1 MSASGLVQIDGLTP
15 IKKEDRKQSKVMLLF
30 PPEWVP
36 TAPYLAL
43 PMLTAVLREA
53 GHTVVQRDINI
64 EMYDHFFSM
73 EFLIL
78 VKGRLGMHLKPLQD
92 KEKAGTLTDQE
103 ASQKAVLEDAYAV
116 DVFDLAERAEDAKL
130 VVRGE
135 RFYDAEK
142 LERALNTFREAMQYI
157 SAAYYP
163 ASLVFY
169 PMESNL
175 GYRPGVSQEVF
186 ACLDDERVNVYRDI
200 CNQLV
205 LPSVSKEKPAVIGI
219 SIGTQ
224 MQLMA
229 GLTFCKMIK
238 ESFPHIKVIIGGNVV
253 TRLQEEWAHHE
264 RFFTEVF
271 DAAILYEGEHAL
283 LWYLEAVNGQRAM
296 EQVPNLMYR
305 DADGVKQSKE
315 VYTEKTTA
323 LPLPD
328 FDGFPLDRYFVP
340 ERIIP
345 YLATRGCYWGRC
357 TFCDHGQ
364 GYFDQY
370 RGMSAQHVV
379 EQVTALRDKYN
390 CRHFLFSDE
399 SYPPALFKK
408 VSQLLVDRNV
418 GIKWTTLIRF
428 EETLQDQAIWDLAAK
443 AGCCTLYYGMESAN
457 ERVLNLMDKHAR
469 KSVIQNNLHQAAKA
483 GIWNHVMAFY
493 GFPGET
499 RDEALETRQFVI
511 DNQPVIHSVELFYFV
526 AYRHTPMVRNPDKF
540 GITIHKQEEYD
551 LPLDYYYTL
560 NEPVGISCLDAMQ
573 LCEEFYQ
580 RLSALGGAVNS
591 EYVSYILKFGTNRLP
606 QIYVADE
613 GRRGEDGRRSQVSSP
628 GRWPWPR
635 GREKDGETTLSRVV
649 SRRRVVRI
657 AENAI
662 SRRSRSGVSLR
673 RTARVRLSRH
683 PPCGLVT

>member
-1 MSASGLVQIDGLTP
+1 MSSHGLVQIEGLAP
-15 IKKEDRKQSKVMLLF
+15 VAKSGRKLKTLLLF

-43 PMLTAVLREA
+43 PSLTAVLREA
-53 GHTVVQRDINI
+53 GHEVVQKDVNI
-64 EMYDHFFSM
+64 EMYDLFFS
-73 EFLIL
+73 ETFLFW
-78 VKGRLGMHLKPLQD
+78 VKGRIDLQT
-92 KEKAGTLTDQE
+92 KLLNEKNERGTLTQAEQDQL
-103 ASQKAVLEDAYAV
+103 ATLRSKAEVDA
-116 DVFDLAERAEDAKL
+116 FDLADRAVEAKQ
-130 VVRGE
+130 VVRGQE
-135 RFYDAEK
+135 FYNADR
-142 LERALNTFREAMQYI
+142 LEWALNTFREVMQYI

-175 GYRPGVSQEVF
+175 GYRPGVSKEVF
-186 ACLDDERVNVYRDI
+186 ACLEDERVNVYRDV
-200 CNQLV
+200 CRQLV
-205 LPSVSKEKPAVIGI
+205 LPVVAREKPDVVGV

-238 ESFPHIKVIIGGNVV
+238 EAFPDIHITVGGNVV
-253 TRLQEEWAHHE
+253 TRLQEEWPTHPQ
-264 RFFTEVF
+264 FFTQIF
-271 DAAILYEGEHAL
+271 DTAILYEGEHAL
-283 LWYLEAVNGQRAM
+283 LWLLDALAGDRAIAS
-296 EQVPNLMYR
+296 VPNLMYR
-305 DADGVKQSKE
+305 TAEGVQVSKE

-328 FDGFPLDRYFVP
+328 FTGLPLDSYFVP
-340 ERIIP
+340 ERILP

-370 RGMSAQHVV
+370 RGMPAHVVV
-379 EQVTALRDKYN
+379 EQVKALRDKYQ

-408 VSQLLVDRNV
+408 VSQLLVEQHV

-428 EETLQDQAIWDLAAK
+428 EETLQDQTIWDLAAK

-457 ERVLNLMDKHAR
+457 ERVLNLMDKHAKR
-469 KSVIQNNLHQAAKA
+469 SVIQSNLDQAAKA

-499 RDEALETRQFVI
+499 REEALDTRQFI
-511 DNQPVIHSVELFYFV
+511 LDNQPQIHSVELFYFV

-551 LPLDYYYTL
+551 LPLDFYYTL
-560 NEPVGISCLDAMQ
+560 NEPGGISCLDAMQ
-573 LCEEFYQ
+573 LCEEFY
-580 RLSALGGAVNS
+580 RHDFHPWAVRVNAR
-591 EYVSYILKFGTNRLP
+591 EHVFLYISKFGTNRLP
-606 QIYVADE
+606 QIYAGQQVRGADAVSGLVTWPMALGE
-613 GRRGEDGRRSQVSSP
+613 GEDGKE
-628 GRWPWPR
+628 G
-635 GREKDGETTLSRVV
+635 LSRVV
-649 SRRRVVRI
+649 SH
-657 AENAI
+657 
-662 SRRSRSGVSLR
+662 GV
-673 RTARVRLSRH
+673 
-683 PPCGLVT
+683 G

>member
-1 MSASGLVQIDGLTP
+1 MSASGLVQIDGLAP
-15 IKKEDRKQSKVMLLF
+15 LPGGERKPAKVMLLF

-43 PMLTAVLREA
+43 PSLTAVLRQA

-73 EFLIL
+73 EFLIW
-78 VKGRLGMHLKPLQD
+78 VKARLGMQLKPLQD
-92 KEKAGTLTDQE
+92 KEKAGLLTDQE
-103 ASQKAVLEDAYAV
+103 ADQKLVVQQAHGV
-116 DVFDLAERAEDAKL
+116 DVFDLAERAEDAKR

-135 RFYDAEK
+135 RFYDADQ
-142 LERALNTFREAMQYI
+142 LERALNTFREVMQYI

-186 ACLDDERVNVYRDI
+186 ACLEDEQVNVYRDV
-200 CNQLV
+200 CTQLV
-205 LPSVSKEKPAVIGI
+205 LPSVAKERPDVVGV

-224 MQLMA
+224 MQLLA

-238 ESFPHIKVIIGGNVV
+238 ETFPDVHVVVGGNVI
-253 TRLQEEWAHHE
+253 TRLQEELPHHE
-264 RFFTEVF
+264 RFFTDVF
-271 DAAILYEGEHAL
+271 DSAILYEGEHAL
-283 LWYLEAVNGQRAM
+283 LWLIEALQGQRDIAS
-296 EQVPNLMYR
+296 VPNLMYR
-305 DADGVKQSKE
+305 DPAGHVRQSKD

-328 FDGFPLDRYFVP
+328 FDGFPLDHYFVP

-370 RGMSAQHVV
+370 RGMTAQLVV
-379 EQVTALRDKYN
+379 EQVKALRDKYQ

-408 VSQLLVDRNV
+408 VSQMLVDQDV

-457 ERVLNLMDKHAR
+457 ERVLNLMDKHAK
-469 KSVIQNNLHQAAKA
+469 KSVIQNNLHLAAKA

-499 RDEALETRQFVI
+499 KEEALETRQFVI

-526 AYRHTPMVRNPDKF
+526 AYRHTPMVRNPEKF

-573 LCEEFYQ
+573 LCEEFYKNDFQ
-580 RLSALGGAVNS
+580 PWAVRVNAR
-591 EYVSYILKFGTNRLP
+591 EHVFLYISKFGTNHLP
-606 QIYVADE
+606 QIYAQRQTVGAAD
-613 GRRGEDGRRSQVSSP
+613 SVS
-628 GRWPWPR
+628 
-635 GREKDGETTLSRVV
+635 
-649 SRRRVVRI
+649 
-657 AENAI
+657 
-662 SRRSRSGVSLR
+662 
-673 RTARVRLSRH
+673 
-683 PPCGLVT
+683 GLVTWPVAMGDEQDGMSRVTSHDVG

>member
-1 MSASGLVQIDGLTP
+1 MTDLVQIDGLAP
-15 IKKEDRKQSKVMLLF
+15 LAKADEKKSKVMLLF

-43 PMLTAVLREA
+43 PSLTAVLRQA
-53 GHTVVQRDINI
+53 GHRVVQRDVNI
-64 EMYDHFFSM
+64 EMYDHFFSLG
-73 EFLIL
+73 FLIW
-78 VKGRLGMHLKPLQD
+78 VKARLGMQLKALHD
-92 KEKAGTLTDQE
+92 KEKAGTLTVLE
-103 ASQKAVLEDAYAV
+103 ADQKAVVEQASAV
-116 DVFDLAERAEDAKL
+116 DVFDLAERAEDAKM

-142 LERALNTFREAMQYI
+142 LDGALNTFREAMQYI

-175 GYRPGVSQEVF
+175 GYRPGVSKEVF
-186 ACLDDERVNVYRDI
+186 ACLDDEQANVYRDI
-200 CNQLV
+200 CTQLV
-205 LPSVSKEKPAVIGI
+205 LPAVSKEKPDVVGV

-224 MQLMA
+224 MQLLA
-229 GLTFCKMIK
+229 GLTICKMIK
-238 ESFPHIKVIIGGNVV
+238 ETFPHMKVVVGGNVI
-253 TRLQEEWAHHE
+253 TRLQEELPRHE
-264 RFFTEVF
+264 RFFTEAF

-283 LWYLEAVNGQRAM
+283 LWWIEALNGQRAI
-296 EQVPNLMYR
+296 ESVPNLMYR
-305 DADGVKQSKE
+305 DATGVRQNKD

-328 FDGFPLDRYFVP
+328 FDGLPLDHYFVP

-370 RGMSAQHVV
+370 RGMPAQLVV
-379 EQVTALRDKYN
+379 DQVKVLRDRYQ

-408 VSQLLVDRNV
+408 VSQLLVDQHV

-457 ERVLNLMDKHAR
+457 ERVLNLMDKHAKR
-469 KSVIQNNLHQAAKA
+469 SVILNNLRHAAEA

-499 RDEALETRQFVI
+499 REEAMQTRQFVI

-526 AYRHTPMVRNPDKF
+526 AYRHTPMVRHPDKF

-573 LCEEFYQ
+573 LCEEFYKNDFDPW
-580 RLSALGGAVNS
+580 AVRVNAR
-591 EYVSYILKFGTNRLP
+591 EHVFLYISKFGTNRLP
-606 QIYVADE
+606 QIYAKRTKTTESDRVSGLVTWPVAM
-613 GRRGEDGRRSQVSSP
+613 GEN
-628 GRWPWPR
+628 
-635 GREKDGETTLSRVV
+635 KDGNESMSRVV
-649 SRRRVVRI
+649 SH
-657 AENAI
+657 
-662 SRRSRSGVSLR
+662 SVS
-673 RTARVRLSRH
+673 
-683 PPCGLVT
+683 

>member
-1 MSASGLVQIDGLTP
+1 MSSSLGLVQVDGLPLLTS
-15 IKKEDRKQSKVMLLF
+15 EERKTSKVMLLF

-43 PMLTAVLREA
+43 PSLTAVLRQA
-53 GHTVVQRDINI
+53 GHDVIQRDVNI
-64 EMYDHFFSM
+64 EMYDHFFTM
-73 EFLIL
+73 EFL
-78 VKGRLGMHLKPLQD
+78 VWVNARLRMQLKVLQD
-92 KEKAGTLTDQE
+92 TKKAGKLTEKE
-103 ASQKAVLEDAYAV
+103 ADQKALVEQTYAV
-116 DVFDLAERAEDAKL
+116 DVSDLAERAEDAKL
-130 VVRGE
+130 IVRGE
-135 RFYDAEK
+135 RFYQADK
-142 LERALNTFREAMQYI
+142 LEGALNVFREAMQYI

-175 GYRPGVSQEVF
+175 GYRPGVSKEVF
-186 ACLDDERVNVYRDI
+186 ACLDDKQVNVYRDI
-200 CNQLV
+200 CTQLV
-205 LPSVSKEKPAVIGI
+205 LPSVSKEKPDVIGI

-224 MQLMA
+224 MQLLA

-238 ESFPHIKVIIGGNVV
+238 ETFPQIKVVVGGNVI
-253 TRLQEEWAHHE
+253 TRLQEELPNHE

-283 LWYLEAVNGQRAM
+283 LWWIEAMNGQRTM
-296 EQVPNLMYR
+296 DSVPNLMYR
-305 DADGVKQSKE
+305 HADGVRQNKE
-315 VYTEKTTA
+315 VYTEKTAA

-328 FDGFPLDRYFVP
+328 FHGFPLDHYFVP

-370 RGMSAQHVV
+370 RGMTAQLVV
-379 EQVTALRDKYN
+379 EQLKTLRDKYQ
-390 CRHFLFSDE
+390 CKHFLFSDE

-408 VSQLLVDRNV
+408 VSQLLVGQNV
-418 GIKWTTLIRF
+418 GLKWTTLIRF
-428 EETLQDQAIWDLAAK
+428 EETLQDQEVWDLAAK

-457 ERVLNLMDKHAR
+457 ERVLDLMDKHTM
-469 KSVIQNNLHQAAKA
+469 KSVIQNNLDQAAKA

-499 RDEALETRQFVI
+499 RDEAMETRQFVI

-526 AYRHTPMVRNPDKF
+526 AYRHTPMVRNPEKF

-560 NEPVGISCLDAMQ
+560 NEPGGISCLDAMQ
-573 LCEEFYQ
+573 LCDEFYKNDFHPW
-580 RLSALGGAVNS
+580 AVRVNAR
-591 EYVSYILKFGTNRLP
+591 EHVFLYISKFGTNKLP
-606 QIYVADE
+606 QIYAQQQVAVGSPNGVSGLVTWPVAMSE
-613 GRRGEDGRRSQVSSP
+613 GEDGKE
-628 GRWPWPR
+628 GM
-635 GREKDGETTLSRVV
+635 SRVV
-649 SRRRVVRI
+649 SH
-657 AENAI
+657 
-662 SRRSRSGVSLR
+662 GV
-673 RTARVRLSRH
+673 
-683 PPCGLVT
+683 G

>member
-1 MSASGLVQIDGLTP
+1 MSELLQIDGLTP
-15 IKKEDRKQSKVMLLF
+15 LKNGARKASKVMLLF

-43 PMLTAVLREA
+43 PSLTAVLREA
-53 GHTVVQRDINI
+53 GHTVIQRDVNI
-64 EMYDHFFSM
+64 EMYDHFFTT
-73 EFLIL
+73 EFLVWIRARQTMQL
-78 VKGRLGMHLKPLQD
+78 RSLQM
-92 KEKAGTLTDQE
+92 KEKRGELTDQE
-103 ASQKAVLEDAYAV
+103 ASQLAVLEQV
-116 DVFDLAERAEDAKL
+116 MTIDVFDLAARAEEAK
-130 VVRGE
+130 VIVRGE
-135 RFYDAEK
+135 QFYEADK
-142 LERALNTFREAMQYI
+142 LEVALNTFREAMQFI

-175 GYRPGVSQEVF
+175 GYRPGVSKELL
-186 ACLDDERVNVYRDI
+186 ACLDDEQVNVYRDI

-205 LPSVSKEKPAVIGI
+205 LPAVAKERPDVVGL

-224 MQLMA
+224 MQLIA

-238 ESFPHIKVIIGGNVV
+238 ETFPDVHVVVGGNVI
-253 TRLQEEWAHHE
+253 TRLQEELPKQE
-264 RFFTEVF
+264 RFFGEVF
-271 DAAILYEGEHAL
+271 DTAILYEGEHAL
-283 LWYLEAVNGQRAM
+283 LWLIEALKGQREMAS
-296 EQVPNLMYR
+296 VPNLMYR
-305 DADGVKQSKE
+305 TADGVQQNKE
-315 VYTEKTTA
+315 IYTEKMAA

-328 FDGFPLDRYFVP
+328 FDGFPLDHYFVP

-370 RGMSAQHVV
+370 RGMTAQHVV
-379 EQVTALRDKYN
+379 DQVKALRDKYQ

-408 VSQLLVDRNV
+408 VSQLLVDQDV

-457 ERVLNLMDKHAR
+457 ERVLNLMDKHAK
-469 KSVIQNNLHQAAKA
+469 KSVIQNNLQLAAKA

-499 RDEALETRQFVI
+499 KDEALETRQFVI

-526 AYRHTPMVRNPDKF
+526 AYRHTPMVRNPEKF

-580 RLSALGGAVNS
+580 NDFQPWAVRVNAR
-591 EYVSYILKFGTNRLP
+591 EHVFLYISKFGTNKLP
-606 QIYVADE
+606 QIYAKRQTVGVSDSVSGLVTWPVAKGE
-613 GRRGEDGRRSQVSSP
+613 GDDGKESM
-628 GRWPWPR
+628 
-635 GREKDGETTLSRVV
+635 SRVV
-649 SRRRVVRI
+649 SH
-657 AENAI
+657 
-662 SRRSRSGVSLR
+662 GV
-673 RTARVRLSRH
+673 
-683 PPCGLVT
+683 G